1 MNAGTWS
8 AIFAG
13 VSATVAAVSAV
24 VAAVAAVRSKRAKN
38 VAEQK
43 RDEAVEAA
51 KTVASGV
58 GRIATVQ
65 ESRQTAAESA
75 QASSVVFVPSPIQ
88 GGRTGWR
95 VQNDSDQPVTNVVVR
110 SATGAKIQVYNNNLD
125 QLPEYV
131 EHALG
136 AHQHSQVMFRP
147 TDSEAVRADPAEVE
161 RMSLRFTDARH
172 QTWERI
178 GSQRPQPVN
187 P

>member
-1 MNAGTWS
+1 VNAGTWS

-13 VSATVAAVSAV
+13 VSAAVAVVSAILSGI
-24 VAAVAAVRSKRAKN
+24 AALRSRDAKK

-43 RDEAVEAA
+43 RDEAVAA
-51 KTVASGV
+51 AQAMASGV

-65 ESRQTAAESA
+65 ESRLTAAESA
-75 QASSVVFVPSPIQ
+75 QASGVVFVQSPIQ

-95 VQNDSDQPVTNVVVR
+95 VQNDSEQPVTNVVVR
-110 SATGAKIQVYNNNLD
+110 STTGAKIQVYNNDLTQLD
-125 QLPEYV
+125 EYV
-131 EHALG
+131 EHTLG
-136 AHQHSQVMFRP
+136 AHQQSQLMFRP